1 MIPIILQAEL
11 KEVVLSLFDDKKF
24 VAPEGESRKL
34 SVFEQNLP
42 QKQQKDDSPYPM
54 VIIKLIEGGKEK
66 REDPN
71 VTNVGFIVGT
81 YDENEDNQGYRD
93 AVYILNRLH
102 ECFENQPVIGGTF
115 ELTGRIN
122 WRLHEEDLD
131 PYFFGVME
139 TQWAVPEHGRMD
151 VEELI

>member
-1 MIPIILQAEL
+1 MIPIMLQAEL
-11 KEVVLSLFDDKKF
+11 KEIVTELFADKSFK
-24 VAPEGESRKL
+24 APGGEGRKL

-42 QKQQKDDSPYPM
+42 QKEKKDDSPYPM
-54 VIIKLIEGGKEK
+54 VIIKLIEGGKDK

-81 YDENEDNQGYRD
+81 YDEDEQNQGYRD
-93 AVYILNRLH
+93 AVFILNRLH
-102 ECFENQPVIGGTF
+102 ERFENSPIVGGVF

-139 TQWAVPEHGRMD
+139 TQWAMPEHARMD
-151 VEELI
+151 VEGLI